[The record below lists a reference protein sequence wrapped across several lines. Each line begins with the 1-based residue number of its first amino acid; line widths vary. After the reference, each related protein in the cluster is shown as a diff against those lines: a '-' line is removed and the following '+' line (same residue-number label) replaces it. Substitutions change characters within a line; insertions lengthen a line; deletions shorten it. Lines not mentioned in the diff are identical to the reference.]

1 MSLEKRLERLERQN
15 RRFKQ
20 GIVLAVVLAASALL
34 AGAAGRLPRNI
45 ATASTHH
52 RGFAGKKG
60 SRRYQGG
67 EGRSAVH
74 ILAGFRRNIPQH
86 AVRISKRR
94 RINRLSRPEREG
106 PPLDGRVS
114 GLAANQLYQR
124 RGKTYPDHPVRGTER
139 SPPRGKWL
147 KTFDLR
153 DDFLPENFQR
163 LNLVHV
169 RQDEDCLLNAERCE
183 IPAVG
188 DDIPRGLLAGSDM
201 RDSQRCALD
210 LLVRPSELVAIALQ
224 HIELALYLAGTEEF
238 EQVARVAILCDKP
251 ERFFLARP
259 ADQYRR
265 VGDARGAA
273 GR

>member
-45 ATASTHH
+45 ATHQLTILDSQE
-52 RGFAGKKG
+52 KKG
-60 SRRYQGG
+60 GEGRLERLERQNRRFKQGIVLAVVLAASALLAGAAGRLPRNIATHQLTILDSQESRRYQGG

-124 RGKTYPDHPVRGTER
+124 RGKTHPDHPVRGTER

-147 KTFDLR
+147 KNLR
-153 DDFLPENFQR
+153 P
-163 LNLVHV
+163 
-169 RQDEDCLLNAERCE
+169 
-183 IPAVG
+183 PG
-188 DDIPRGLLAGSDM
+188 
-201 RDSQRCALD
+201 
-210 LLVRPSELVAIALQ
+210 
-224 HIELALYLAGTEEF
+224 
-238 EQVARVAILCDKP
+238 
-251 ERFFLARP
+251 
-259 ADQYRR
+259 
-265 VGDARGAA
+265 
-273 GR
+273 